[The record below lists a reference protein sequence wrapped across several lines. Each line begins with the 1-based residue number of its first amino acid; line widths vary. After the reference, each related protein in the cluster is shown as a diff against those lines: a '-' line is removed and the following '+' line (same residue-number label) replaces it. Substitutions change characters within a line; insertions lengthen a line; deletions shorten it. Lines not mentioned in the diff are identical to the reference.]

1 MNNLLKIPALA
12 GVFLLSLSLIF
23 TSCKKEDPPV
33 PTISL
38 SLESFKGK
46 VGEKTSTI
54 ATVNALAG
62 FKSLRV
68 TKYVGTTI
76 DNTFGTAGV
85 LSVTSN
91 TYALEYTLAAEGLT
105 APIRFNFTGEDLLG
119 RTVSTDFVITTDVS
133 VKYLLTTFNWQWSS
147 KLGKIFSLTEAESE
161 QILACE
167 KDNFYIFAPDGTMKI
182 NYGAVT
188 GTGGGTCDF
197 DGLRVETKWSLNADE
212 TVLTIDA
219 VNVFNTSDVQKQVYK
234 IKSFST
240 TEIRSTQNVDLTVFG
255 GIAYDWTYVWK
266 VKAK

>member
-1 MNNLLKIPALA
+1 
-12 GVFLLSLSLIF
+12 
-23 TSCKKEDPPV
+23 
-33 PTISL
+33 
-38 SLESFKGK
+38 
-46 VGEKTSTI
+46 
-54 ATVNALAG
+54 
-62 FKSLRV
+62 
-68 TKYVGTTI
+68 
-76 DNTFGTAGV
+76 
-85 LSVTSN
+85 VTSN

-119 RTVSTDFVITTDVS
+119 RTVSTDFVITTEVS
-133 VKYLLTTFNWQWSS
+133 VKYLLTTFNWQWNS

-167 KDNFYIFAPDGTMKI
+167 KDNFYIFDPNGTMKI

-212 TVLTIDA
+212 SVLTIDA
-219 VNVFNTSDVQKQVYK
+219 VNVFNPSDVQKQVYS

-240 TEIRSTQNVDLTVFG
+240 TEIRSTQKVDLSAFG

>member
-1 MNNLLKIPALA
+1 MNNLLKIPSLA
-12 GVFLLSLSLIF
+12 GLFLLSLSLVF

-62 FKSLRV
+62 FKALRV

-119 RTVSTDFVITTDVS
+119 RTVSTDFVITTEVS
-133 VKYLLTTFNWQWSS
+133 VKYLLTTFNWQWTS

-167 KDNFYIFAPDGTMKI
+167 KDNFYIFSPDGTMKI
-182 NYGAVT
+182 NSP
-188 GTGGGTCDF
+188 
-197 DGLRVETKWSLNADE
+197 LSSSK
-212 TVLTIDA
+212 
-219 VNVFNTSDVQKQVYK
+219 
-234 IKSFST
+234 
-240 TEIRSTQNVDLTVFG
+240 
-255 GIAYDWTYVWK
+255 
-266 VKAK
+266 